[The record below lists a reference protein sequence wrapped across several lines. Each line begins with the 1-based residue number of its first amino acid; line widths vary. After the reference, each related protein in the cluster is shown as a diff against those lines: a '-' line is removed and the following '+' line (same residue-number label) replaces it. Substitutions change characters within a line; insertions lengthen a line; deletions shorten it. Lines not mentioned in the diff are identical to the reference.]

1 MFSSF
6 KLSITSDFF
15 NGSETNQDIV
25 SKYECDKESI
35 RGKLY
40 EIIYG
45 KDYIDGTLLQELWFP
60 QTKSNIFISHSHK
73 DEKLAIQLAGW
84 LWDNFRLRTFIDS
97 SVWEY
102 ADDLIKKLDDD
113 HSIISQD
120 KNNTLYDYSICHCTC
135 SHVYLMLTNA
145 LTKMMDKTECL
156 IFLNSENSLSH
167 DEYMK
172 KENTRS
178 PWIYTELELAKMI
191 KRRDLDY
198 YRKEK
203 WIEHKFANESANLDI
218 RYDIDTGDLINI
230 DHKDLKDWAGL
241 SKSEFEFPLTTLYK
255 IKKKEME
262 KIGVLLG

>member
-15 NGSETNQDIV
+15 GNETNQDIAT
-25 SKYECDKESI
+25 KYKCDKESI
-35 RGKLY
+35 RQKLY

-60 QTKSNIFISHSHK
+60 KIKSNIFISHSHK

-84 LWDNFRLRTFIDS
+84 LWDNFGLKTFIDS

-113 HSIISQD
+113 YSFISQD
-120 KNNTLYDYSICHCTC
+120 KNNTVYDYSICHCTC

-145 LTKMMDKTECL
+145 LTKMMDETECL

-191 KRRDLDY
+191 KRRELDY
-198 YRKEK
+198 YRTDE
-203 WIEHKFANESANLDI
+203 WVEHKFANESAYPDI
-218 RYDIDTGDLINI
+218 RYEIDTGELIDIN
-230 DHKDLKDWAGL
+230 DKDLKYWAG
-241 SKSEFEFPLTTLYK
+241 SGSNEFPLTTLYK